1 MALRR
6 RQDPAGALRRRYRP
20 ISLAEI
26 PMALRRAA
34 LIGEDVRF
42 YQHHGIDYVEM
53 RRALGYP
60 RDSFSWRSSR
70 DRAELWHAIERSITH
85 PGRIRGAST
94 ITQQLAKNLYLS
106 PSRNPLRKIKE
117 AVTAWRLEFWLPK
130 DRILELY
137 LNTSEMGKEI
147 WGADAASESYFH
159 LPARRMDEEEAASL
173 AALLPFPRSSNP
185 NYHPGRMV
193 WRRNL
198 ILARMGGRPVIVPPD
213 TASAIPVEPS
223 PDTQPDTIQTSSPP
237 DTIALLRV
245 LPARSANRNQPCIR

>member
-6 RQDPAGALRRRYRP
+6 RQDPAGALRRRYHP
-20 ISLAEI
+20 VPLAEI
-26 PMALRRAA
+26 PMTLRRAA

-42 YQHHGIDYVEM
+42 YQHRGIDYVEM
-53 RRALGYP
+53 RRAMGYP
-60 RDSFSWRSSR
+60 RDDYSWTSSR
-70 DRAELWHAIERSITH
+70 DRSDLWHAIERSVTH

-106 PSRNPLRKIKE
+106 PSRNPLRKVKE

-137 LNTSEMGKEI
+137 LDTSEMGKEI
-147 WGADAASESYFH
+147 WGAEAASEAYFRT
-159 LPARRMDEEEAASL
+159 PARRMTEEESASL

-185 NYHPGRMV
+185 DYRPGRMI

-198 ILARMGGRPVIVPPD
+198 IVARMGGRPVVVPPD
-213 TASAIPVEPS
+213 TGAIVPTDADSTSAADDRSGVTEPPPIPP
-223 PDTQPDTIQTSSPP
+223 PPPTDTTNR
-237 DTIALLRV
+237 A
-245 LPARSANRNQPCIR
+245 PARTR